1 MLIKKNKIY
10 MYISRDSVKN
20 GAKLIKN
27 GFLVQMDNSP
37 KHAVNATQEFLKVKK
52 EHYSAKAKSIS

>member
-1 MLIKKNKIY
+1 

-52 EHYSAKAKSIS
+52 EHYSAKAKSISWFL